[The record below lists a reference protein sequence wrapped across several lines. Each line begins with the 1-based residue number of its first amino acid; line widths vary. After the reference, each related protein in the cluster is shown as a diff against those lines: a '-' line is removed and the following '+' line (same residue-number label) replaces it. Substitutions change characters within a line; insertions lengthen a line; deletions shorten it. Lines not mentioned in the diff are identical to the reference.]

1 MTSPGE
7 AGVVQHVEPDVAG
20 LTINPGHLWMPV
32 VGEEL
37 TELLE
42 RSSLDEDG
50 RDLVRRQAVAVLG
63 HTLDPTAGGAAR
75 RTGLI
80 VGYVQSG
87 KTLSFTSVMA
97 LAHDNGVRLVILF
110 SGTKDNLHRQTHSR
124 LQRDLRSVR
133 SGGGPWL
140 LYENALPGSPA
151 AGEIRTVLSS
161 PRTVGASANPLL
173 QAFRLENRTVVITV
187 MKNSTRLA
195 NTRRLI
201 EELVSTGVDFE
212 SLPVLVV
219 DDEADQAGLNTR
231 AGEEDD
237 PSATFAAIRDLRE
250 ALPRHS
256 YLQYTATPQAPLLLD
271 LVNTLSPDFVGVLMP
286 GVGYTGGKY
295 FFRDHVDQFIRV
307 IPSAEAQTALDEDLS
322 PPESLKAALASYLVA
337 SLLMGTRGV
346 SQSSM
351 LVHPSH
357 TQDQHDKFA
366 RWVRALKA
374 TWMELLDQPAGDE
387 MRVRLI
393 EEYIQPA
400 CEDLAPSSQLLADP
414 ESVSQGV
421 RFVLANMQVR
431 VVNSAELS
439 DADIEWDRF
448 PFWILV
454 GGNKL
459 DRGYTV
465 EGLVTTYMPRGQ
477 GGGQADTIQQRARF
491 FGYKGAY
498 GDLCRA
504 WLVPETAHIYQ
515 RYVEHEEALRTELTA
530 VAQSGTSL
538 KEWRRRLLIDAALRP
553 CRANVIGLP
562 YVRQRVKGD
571 SWTRYERL
579 VIPVGSVERNRDA
592 LDQFLAPLVGI
603 STPHPSDP
611 REERVNRLVTVDLST
626 LIEEL
631 LTGWLMDDL
640 DESTMGTT
648 LLLLRSRLDEQPDL
662 VAEMVLMDGLERRE
676 RSLAEGHLTKINN
689 LFQGRSPQGA
699 VRYPGDLAFRSE
711 DPLRVSIQI
720 HRVDVRRDQ
729 DSPPFL
735 TDVPAVALWVPRR
748 LASDLILGVV

>member
-1 MTSPGE
+1 
-7 AGVVQHVEPDVAG
+7 
-20 LTINPGHLWMPV
+20 MPV

-37 TELLE
+37 TDLLD
-42 RSSLDEDG
+42 RSTLDEDG
-50 RDLVRRQAVAVLG
+50 RDLVRKQAVAVLG
-63 HTLDPTAGGAAR
+63 HTLDPAAAGRAR

-97 LAHDNGVRLVILF
+97 LAHDNGMRLVILF
-110 SGTKDNLHRQTHSR
+110 SGTKENLHRQTHSR

-161 PRTVGASANPLL
+161 PLTGGVNSNPLL

-195 NTRRLI
+195 NTRRII
-201 EELVSTGVDFE
+201 EELAATGVEFE
-212 SLPVLVV
+212 SLPILVV

-237 PSATFAAIRDLRE
+237 PSATYAAIRDLRD

-271 LVNTLSPDFVGVLMP
+271 LVNTLSPDFVGVLTP
-286 GVGYTGGKY
+286 GGGYTGGKY

-307 IPSAEAQTALDEDLS
+307 ISSAEAHTALDEDLS

-346 SQSSM
+346 NQSSM

-374 TWMELLDQPAGDE
+374 TWMELLEQPDDSD
-387 MRVRLI
+387 MRVQLI
-393 EEYIQPA
+393 EQYIRPA
-400 CEDLAPSSQLLADP
+400 CDDLAPSSQLLADS
-414 ESVSQGV
+414 EIVAQGV

-431 VVNSAELS
+431 VVNAAELS
-439 DADIEWDRF
+439 DAEIEWDRF
-448 PFWILV
+448 PFWVLV

-515 RYVEHEEALRTELTA
+515 RYVEHEEALRTELSA

-538 KEWRRRLLIDAALRP
+538 KQWRRRLLIDAALRP

-562 YVRQRVKGD
+562 YVRERVKGD
-571 SWTRYERL
+571 SWSRYERL
-579 VIPVGSVERNRDA
+579 VIPEGLVAKNREA
-592 LDQFLAPLVGI
+592 LDDFLAPLTEI
-603 STPHPSDP
+603 CTPHPRDP
-611 REERVNRLVTVDLST
+611 REERVNQLVTVPLT
-626 LIEEL
+626 VLIENL
-631 LTGWLMDDL
+631 LAGWLMDDL

-662 VAEMVLMDGLERRE
+662 LTELVLMDGLERRE
-676 RSLAEGHLTKINN
+676 RSLAANHPTKINN

-699 VRYPGDLAFRSE
+699 DRYPGDLAFRSD
-711 DPLRVSIQI
+711 DPSTVSIQI
-720 HRVDVRRDQ
+720 HRVDVRTDQ

-735 TDVPAVALWVPRR
+735 SDVPAVAVWVPRR
-748 LASDLILGVV
+748 LASDVILGVM